1 LLPSIRGD
9 KGPREQA
16 LEVGTGDL
24 KALVQDDEEEKKE
37 EETMEHEAQAPNVR
51 GRQALQ
57 VRARAETETKGTM
70 ERQKGWCG

>member
-9 KGPREQA
+9 KGRREQA
-16 LEVGTGDL
+16 LEVGTSDL
-24 KALVQDDEEEKKE
+24 KALVQDDEEEKE

-70 ERQKGWCG
+70 EGQKRWCG

>member
-1 LLPSIRGD
+1 MLPSIRGD
-9 KGPREQA
+9 KGRREQA
-16 LEVGTGDL
+16 LEVGTSDL
-24 KALVQDDEEEKKE
+24 KALVQDDEEKE

-57 VRARAETETKGTM
+57 VRARAETETKVTM

>member
-1 LLPSIRGD
+1 LLRSIRGD
-9 KGPREQA
+9 KGRREQA
-16 LEVGTGDL
+16 LEVGTSDL
-24 KALVQDDEEEKKE
+24 KALVQDDEEKE

-57 VRARAETETKGTM
+57 VRARTETETKGTM

>member
-9 KGPREQA
+9 KGRREQA
-16 LEVGTGDL
+16 LEVGTSDL
-24 KALVQDDEEEKKE
+24 KALVQDDEEKE
-37 EETMEHEAQAPNVR
+37 EETMDHEAQAPNVR

>member
-9 KGPREQA
+9 KGRREQA
-16 LEVGTGDL
+16 LEVGTSDL
-24 KALVQDDEEEKKE
+24 KALVQDDEEKE

>member
-1 LLPSIRGD
+1 MLPSIRGD
-9 KGPREQA
+9 KGRREQA
-16 LEVGTGDL
+16 LEVGNSDL
-24 KALVQDDEEEKKE
+24 KALVQDDEEKE

>member
-1 LLPSIRGD
+1 MLPSIRGD
-9 KGPREQA
+9 KGRREQA
-16 LEVGTGDL
+16 LEVGTSDL
-24 KALVQDDEEEKKE
+24 KALVQDDEEKE